1 MLNLP
6 GGDSVMATQL
16 TFQFDEGGSI
26 PTSPLQYIIKP
37 IPYKLAMDVV
47 IEHHY
52 LHRRSSCSYAFG
64 IYTPSNLLLGVIIYG
79 KPPSSTLQKGI
90 CGNDEANNVIEL
102 TRLWVDD
109 RAPKNIESF
118 FIGRT
123 LKMIPNEIIVSYAEI
138 QQGHLGIIYQATNW
152 LYTGLSAKFKDYA
165 VKGLEHKHHATI
177 EDSVGRYDKSININ
191 KHALLVAKYGDKLF
205 KKERPRKHRY
215 IFFQGNKKRKK
226 ELLTKLR
233 YPILPY
239 PKRQED

>member
-1 MLNLP
+1 MINLP

-64 IYTPSNLLLGVIIYG
+64 IYTPSNLLLGVITYG
-79 KPPSSTLQKGI
+79 SPVSRSLQKGI

-152 LYTGLSAKFKDYA
+152 IYTGLSD
-165 VKGLEHKHHATI
+165 KHVIWFIDGVTSKHPRHI
-177 EDSVGRYDKSININ
+177 FDS
-191 KHALLVAKYGDKLF
+191 YGGF
-205 KKERPRKHRY
+205 KKAQLILGDRIQKQYRPRKHRY